1 MSITFSDIKTAAD
14 RIACGVVRTPCL
26 ESEGLSR
33 RLGTTVVVK
42 YENQQHTGAF
52 KARGALS
59 RLMTLTEDQHTHGVV
74 AMSAGNHAQGV
85 AYQAQRL
92 NIPATIVMPQGT
104 PFVKVRKTTEY
115 GAKVELE
122 GETLE
127 EAAAHAQA
135 LASEQSLTFIHPYD
149 DTDVIAGQG
158 TIALEMIE
166 DDPKLDVL
174 VIPVGG
180 GGMIAGC
187 AVAAKALKPGIEIIG
202 VEPDLYPSLTNALKQ
217 GASPCEGST
226 IGEGI
231 AVRTI
236 GATPLPLIQEHI
248 KDVVTVSET
257 SMERAVSMFLS
268 RDRTVAEGAG
278 AASLAALIEHPDLFT
293 GRRVGLVLSGGNIDA
308 RMLSSVLMRDLVRT
322 GQVLT
327 LSIAMPDKPGQLN
340 AVAGICADL
349 GANVLEV
356 AHTRF
361 AMDLSASAARL
372 NITIETR
379 DETHA
384 QLVIDQLTE
393 AGFTIRIKDQTE
405 P

>member
-1 MSITFSDIKTAAD
+1 MTITLSDVKAAAD
-14 RIACGVVRTPCL
+14 RIKDGVERTPCL

-42 YENQQHTGAF
+42 YENLQHTGAF

-59 RLMTLTEDQHTHGVV
+59 CLTTLTDEERSRGVV

-92 NIPATIVMPQGT
+92 HAPATIVMPKGT

-115 GAKVELE
+115 GAKGELE
-122 GETLE
+122 GDTLE
-127 EAAAHAQA
+127 EAAAHARA
-135 LASEQSLTFIHPYD
+135 LASDQGLTFIHPYD
-149 DTDVIAGQG
+149 DADVIAGQG
-158 TIALEMIE
+158 TIGLEMIE
-166 DDPKLDVL
+166 DDPELDVL
-174 VIPVGG
+174 VVPVGG

-187 AVAAKALKPGIEIIG
+187 AVAAKGLKPSIEVIG
-202 VEPDLYPSLTNALKQ
+202 VEPDLYPSLTNALKR
-217 GASPCEGST
+217 GNIPCEGST

-231 AVRTI
+231 AVRAI
-236 GATPLPLIQEHI
+236 GATALPLIEEHV

-268 RDRTVAEGAG
+268 RDKVVAEGAG
-278 AASLAALIEHPDLFT
+278 AASLAALIEHPALFA

-308 RMLSSVLMRDLVRT
+308 RMLSSVLMRDLLRL

-340 AVAGICADL
+340 AVASICADL

-379 DETHA
+379 DEAHA
-384 QLVIDQLTE
+384 QLVITRLTE
-393 AGFTIRIKDQTE
+393 AGFTIRIKDPTE

>member
-1 MSITFSDIKTAAD
+1 MSLSLSDVRAAAERIKG
-14 RIACGVVRTPCL
+14 GVRRTPCL
-26 ESEGLSR
+26 ESEALSR

-42 YENQQHTGAF
+42 YENLQHTGAF

-59 RLMTLTEDQHTHGVV
+59 RLTKLNDEERARGVV

-92 NIPATIVMPQGT
+92 NIPATIVMPKGT

-122 GETLE
+122 GDTLE
-127 EAAAHAQA
+127 GAANHARA
-135 LASEQSLTFIHPYD
+135 LATEHGITFVHPYD
-149 DTDVIAGQG
+149 DIDVVAGQG
-158 TIALEMIE
+158 TIGLEMLE
-166 DDPKLDVL
+166 DDPDLDVL

-180 GGMIAGC
+180 GGMIAGS
-187 AVAAKALKPGIEIIG
+187 AVAAKGLKPSVDIIG
-202 VEPDLYPSLTNALKQ
+202 VEPELYPSLTNALKQ
-217 GASPCEGST
+217 SDLPCEGST
-226 IGEGI
+226 LGEGI

-236 GATPLPLIQEHI
+236 GARPLPLIQEHV

-257 SMERAVSMFLS
+257 SIERAVSMFLS
-268 RDRTVAEGAG
+268 SDKVVAEGAG
-278 AASLAALIEHPDLFT
+278 ASSLAALIEHPDLFT
-293 GRRVGLVLSGGNIDA
+293 GKRVGLVLSGGNIDA
-308 RMLSSVLMRDLVRT
+308 RMLSSVLMRDLVRL

-379 DETHA
+379 DEAHA
-384 QLVIDQLTE
+384 QRVIGRLTE
-393 AGFTIRIKDQTE
+393 AGFTIRIKDPTE

>member
-1 MSITFSDIKTAAD
+1 MTITLSDVQAASD
-14 RIACGVVRTPCL
+14 RIKGGVVRTPCL

-42 YENQQHTGAF
+42 YENLQHTGAF

-59 RLMTLTEDQHTHGVV
+59 RLTTLTDEQRNRGVV

-92 NIPATIVMPQGT
+92 GTPATIVMPKGT

-127 EAAAHAQA
+127 EAAAHARA
-135 LASEQSLTFIHPYD
+135 LASDKGMTFIHPYD
-149 DTDVIAGQG
+149 DADVIAGQG
-158 TIALEMIE
+158 TIGLEMIE
-166 DDPKLDVL
+166 DDPAIDTL
-174 VIPVGG
+174 VVPVGG

-187 AVAAKALKPGIEIIG
+187 AVAAKGLKPGVDIIG

-217 GASPCEGST
+217 GHAPCDGST

-236 GATPLPLIQEHI
+236 GETPLPLIQEHV

-268 RDRTVAEGAG
+268 RDKVVAEGAG
-278 AASLAALIEHPDLFT
+278 AASLAALIEHPELFA

-308 RMLSSVLMRDLVRT
+308 RMLSSVLMRDLVRL

-379 DETHA
+379 DEAHA
-384 QLVIDQLTE
+384 RLVIDRLTE
-393 AGFTIRIKDQTE
+393 AGFTIRIKDPTE

>member
-166 DDPKLDVL
+166 DDPELDVL

>member
-1 MSITFSDIKTAAD
+1 MTITLSDVKAAAD
-14 RIACGVVRTPCL
+14 RIKDGVERTPCL

-42 YENQQHTGAF
+42 YENLQHTGAF

-59 RLMTLTEDQHTHGVV
+59 CLTTLTDEERSRGVV

-92 NIPATIVMPQGT
+92 HAPATIVMPKGT

-122 GETLE
+122 GDTLE
-127 EAAAHAQA
+127 EAAAHARA
-135 LASEQSLTFIHPYD
+135 LASDQGLTFIHPYD
-149 DTDVIAGQG
+149 DADVIAGQG
-158 TIALEMIE
+158 TIGLEMIE
-166 DDPKLDVL
+166 DDPELDVL
-174 VIPVGG
+174 VVPVGG

-187 AVAAKALKPGIEIIG
+187 AVAAKGLKPSIEVIG
-202 VEPDLYPSLTNALKQ
+202 VEPDLYPSLTNALKR
-217 GASPCEGST
+217 GNIPCEGST

-231 AVRTI
+231 AVRAI
-236 GATPLPLIQEHI
+236 GATALPLIEEHV

-268 RDRTVAEGAG
+268 RDKVVAEGAG
-278 AASLAALIEHPDLFT
+278 AASLAALIEHPALFA

-308 RMLSSVLMRDLVRT
+308 RMLSSVLMRDLLRL

-340 AVAGICADL
+340 AVASICADL

-379 DETHA
+379 DEAHA
-384 QLVIDQLTE
+384 QLVITRLTE
-393 AGFTIRIKDQTE
+393 AGFTIRIKDPTE

>member
-1 MSITFSDIKTAAD
+1 
-14 RIACGVVRTPCL
+14 
-26 ESEGLSR
+26 
-33 RLGTTVVVK
+33 
-42 YENQQHTGAF
+42 
-52 KARGALS
+52 
-59 RLMTLTEDQHTHGVV
+59 
-74 AMSAGNHAQGV
+74 
-85 AYQAQRL
+85 
-92 NIPATIVMPQGT
+92 
-104 PFVKVRKTTEY
+104 
-115 GAKVELE
+115 
-122 GETLE
+122 
-127 EAAAHAQA
+127 
-135 LASEQSLTFIHPYD
+135 
-149 DTDVIAGQG
+149 
-158 TIALEMIE
+158 
-166 DDPKLDVL
+166 
-174 VIPVGG
+174 
-180 GGMIAGC
+180 
-187 AVAAKALKPGIEIIG
+187 
-202 VEPDLYPSLTNALKQ
+202 
-217 GASPCEGST
+217 
-226 IGEGI
+226 
-231 AVRTI
+231 
-236 GATPLPLIQEHI
+236 
-248 KDVVTVSET
+248 
-257 SMERAVSMFLS
+257 MFLS

>member
-1 MSITFSDIKTAAD
+1 VSLSLSDVRAAAERIKG
-14 RIACGVVRTPCL
+14 GVRRTPCL
-26 ESEGLSR
+26 ESEALSR
-33 RLGTTVVVK
+33 RLSTTVVVK
-42 YENQQHTGAF
+42 YENLQHTGAF

-59 RLMTLTEDQHTHGVV
+59 RLAKLNDEERANGVV

-92 NIPATIVMPQGT
+92 NIPATIVMPKGT
-104 PFVKVRKTTEY
+104 PFVKVRKTKEY

-122 GETLE
+122 GDTLE
-127 EAAAHAQA
+127 GAENHARE
-135 LASEQSLTFIHPYD
+135 LAIQHGFTFVHPYD
-149 DTDVIAGQG
+149 DIDVVAGQG
-158 TIALEMIE
+158 TIGLEMIE
-166 DDPKLDVL
+166 DDPDLDVL

-180 GGMIAGC
+180 GGMIAGS
-187 AVAAKALKPGIEIIG
+187 AVAAKGLKPSVDIIG
-202 VEPDLYPSLTNALKQ
+202 VEPELYPSLTNALKQ
-217 GASPCEGST
+217 SNLPCEGST
-226 IGEGI
+226 LGEGI

-236 GATPLPLIQEHI
+236 GTRPLPLIQEHV

-268 RDRTVAEGAG
+268 RDKVVAEGAG
-278 AASLAALIEHPDLFT
+278 ASSLAALIEHPDLFA
-293 GRRVGLVLSGGNIDA
+293 GKRVGLVLSGGNIDA
-308 RMLSSVLMRDLVRT
+308 RMLSSVLMRDLVRL

-379 DETHA
+379 DEAHA
-384 QLVIDQLTE
+384 QLVISRLTE
-393 AGFTIRIKDQTE
+393 AGFTIRIKDPTE

>member
-1 MSITFSDIKTAAD
+1 MSLSLSDVRAAAERIKG
-14 RIACGVVRTPCL
+14 GVRRTPCL
-26 ESEGLSR
+26 ESEALSR
-33 RLGTTVVVK
+33 RLSTTVVVK
-42 YENQQHTGAF
+42 YENLQHTGAF

-59 RLMTLTEDQHTHGVV
+59 RLAKLNDEERANGVV

-92 NIPATIVMPQGT
+92 NIPATIVMPKGT
-104 PFVKVRKTTEY
+104 PFVKVRKTKEY

-122 GETLE
+122 GDTLE
-127 EAAAHAQA
+127 GAENHARE
-135 LASEQSLTFIHPYD
+135 LAIQHGFTFVHPYD
-149 DTDVIAGQG
+149 DIDVVAGQG
-158 TIALEMIE
+158 TIGLEMIE
-166 DDPKLDVL
+166 DDPDLDVL

-180 GGMIAGC
+180 GGMIAGS
-187 AVAAKALKPGIEIIG
+187 AVAAKGLKPSVDIIG
-202 VEPDLYPSLTNALKQ
+202 VEPELYPSLTNALKQ
-217 GASPCEGST
+217 SNLPCEGST
-226 IGEGI
+226 LGEGI

-236 GATPLPLIQEHI
+236 GTRPLPLIQEHV

-268 RDRTVAEGAG
+268 RDKVVAEGAG
-278 AASLAALIEHPDLFT
+278 ASSLAALIEHPDLFA
-293 GRRVGLVLSGGNIDA
+293 GKRVGLVLSGGNIDA
-308 RMLSSVLMRDLVRT
+308 RMLSSVLMRDLVRL

-379 DETHA
+379 DEAHA
-384 QLVIDQLTE
+384 QLVISRLTE
-393 AGFTIRIKDQTE
+393 AGFTIRIKDPTE

>member
-166 DDPKLDVL
+166 EDPELDVL

>member
-1 MSITFSDIKTAAD
+1 MSITVTDIRAAAE
-14 RIACGVVRTPCL
+14 RIKNGVVRTPCL
-26 ESEGLSR
+26 TSEALSR
-33 RLGTTVVVK
+33 RLGTPVVVK
-42 YENQQHTGAF
+42 YENLQHTGAF

-59 RLMTLTEDQHTHGVV
+59 RLATLSDDERRRGVV

-92 NIPATIVMPQGT
+92 NIPTTIVMPKGT
-104 PFVKVRKTTEY
+104 PFVKVRKTSEY
-115 GAKVELE
+115 GAKVEME
-122 GETLE
+122 GDTLE
-127 EAAAHAQA
+127 DAAAHARA
-135 LASEQSLTFIHPYD
+135 IADKHGLTFVHPYD
-149 DTDVIAGQG
+149 DAEVIAGQG
-158 TIALEMIE
+158 TIGLEMIE
-166 DDPKLDVL
+166 DYPDLDVL

-180 GGMIAGC
+180 GGLIAGC
-187 AVAAKALKPGIEIIG
+187 AVAAKGLKPSIDIIG
-202 VEPDLYPSLTNALKQ
+202 VEPNLYPSLTNALKHGQ
-217 GASPCEGST
+217 ASCAGST
-226 IGEGI
+226 LGEGI
-231 AVRTI
+231 AVKAI
-236 GATPLPLIQEHI
+236 GATPLPLIEEYV

-257 SMERAVSMFLS
+257 SLERAVSMFLS
-268 RDRTVAEGAG
+268 RDKVVAEGAG
-278 AASLAALIEHPDLFT
+278 AAALAALLEHPEMFT

-308 RMLSSVLMRDLVRT
+308 RMLSSVLMRDLVRL

-340 AVAGICADL
+340 AVASICAEL

-379 DETHA
+379 DEAHA
-384 QLVIDQLTE
+384 KMIINRLTE
-393 AGFTIRIKDQTE
+393 AGFTIHIKDPTA

>member
-1 MSITFSDIKTAAD
+1 MSLSLSDVRAAD
-14 RIACGVVRTPCL
+14 ERIKGGVRRTPCL
-26 ESEGLSR
+26 ESEALSR

-42 YENQQHTGAF
+42 YENLQHTGAF

-59 RLMTLTEDQHTHGVV
+59 CLTKLNDEERARGVV

-92 NIPATIVMPQGT
+92 NIPATIVMPKGT

-122 GETLE
+122 GDTLE
-127 EAAAHAQA
+127 GAADHAQA
-135 LASEQSLTFIHPYD
+135 LATQHGFTFVHPYD
-149 DTDVIAGQG
+149 DIDVIAGQG
-158 TIALEMIE
+158 TIGLEMLE
-166 DDPKLDVL
+166 DDPDLDVL

-180 GGMIAGC
+180 GGMIAGS
-187 AVAAKALKPGIEIIG
+187 AVAAKGLKPSVDIIG
-202 VEPDLYPSLTNALKQ
+202 VEPELYPSLTNALKH
-217 GASPCEGST
+217 SNLPCDGST
-226 IGEGI
+226 LGEGI

-236 GATPLPLIQEHI
+236 GARPLPLIQEHV

-268 RDRTVAEGAG
+268 RDKVVAEGAG
-278 AASLAALIEHPDLFT
+278 ASSLAALIEHPDLFT
-293 GRRVGLVLSGGNIDA
+293 GKRVGLVLSGGNIDA
-308 RMLSSVLMRDLVRT
+308 RMLSSVLMRDLVRL

-379 DETHA
+379 DEAHA
-384 QLVIDQLTE
+384 QLVIRHLTD
-393 AGFTIRIKDQTE
+393 AGFTIRIKDPTE

>member
-1 MSITFSDIKTAAD
+1 MSITLKDIQETAA
-14 RIACGVVRTPCL
+14 RIKNGIVRTPCL
-26 ESEGLSR
+26 ESESLSR
-33 RLGTTVVVK
+33 RLGTQIVVK
-42 YENQQHTGAF
+42 YENLQHTGAF
-52 KARGALS
+52 KARGALA
-59 RLMTLTEDQHTHGVV
+59 RLSLLTDDQRATGVV

-92 NIPATIVMPQGT
+92 GIPATIVMPKGT
-104 PFVKVRKTTEY
+104 PFVKVRKTSEY

-127 EAAAHAQA
+127 DAAAHANT
-135 LASEQSLTFIHPYD
+135 LAEKNGLTFVHPYD
-149 DTDVIAGQG
+149 DTAVISGQG
-158 TIALEMIE
+158 TIALEMLE
-166 DDPKLDVL
+166 DDPTLDVL
-174 VIPVGG
+174 IIPVGG
-180 GGMIAGC
+180 GGLISGC
-187 AVAAKALKPGIEIIG
+187 AVAAKGLKPDVEIIG
-202 VEPDLYPSLTNALKQ
+202 VEPELYPSLTNALKQ
-217 GASPCEGST
+217 TEHPCGGST
-226 IGEGI
+226 LGEGI
-231 AVRTI
+231 AVKTP
-236 GATPLPLIQEHI
+236 GATALPLIAEHI

-268 RDRTVAEGAG
+268 LDKVVAEGAG
-278 AASLAALIEHPDLFT
+278 GAALAAVLEHPEMFASK
-293 GRRVGLVLSGGNIDA
+293 RVGVILSGGNIDA
-308 RMLSSVLMRDLVRT
+308 RMLSSVLMRDLVRL

-340 AVAGICADL
+340 AVAGICANL

-379 DETHA
+379 DEAHA
-384 QLVIDQLTE
+384 KMVINQLTE
-393 AGFTIRIKDQTE
+393 AGFTIRIKDPTE

>member
-1 MSITFSDIKTAAD
+1 MSITLSDVQTAAD
-14 RIACGVVRTPCL
+14 RIKDGVERTPCR

-42 YENQQHTGAF
+42 YENLQHTGAF

-59 RLMTLTEDQHTHGVV
+59 RLTTLTDEQRNRGVV

-92 NIPATIVMPQGT
+92 DIPATIVMPKGT

-115 GAKVELE
+115 GANVELE

-127 EAAAHAQA
+127 DAAAHARGLSADQG
-135 LASEQSLTFIHPYD
+135 LTFIHPYD
-149 DTDVIAGQG
+149 DEDVIAGQG
-158 TIALEMIE
+158 TIGLEMIE
-166 DDPKLDVL
+166 DDPDLDIL

-187 AVAAKALKPGIEIIG
+187 AVAAKGLKSSIEIIG
-202 VEPDLYPSLTNALKQ
+202 VEADLYPSLTNALKQ
-217 GASPCEGST
+217 GHNPCAGST
-226 IGEGI
+226 IGDGI
-231 AVRTI
+231 AVRAI
-236 GATPLPLIQEHI
+236 GAAPLPLIQEHV

-268 RDRTVAEGAG
+268 RDKVVAEGAG
-278 AASLAALIEHPDLFT
+278 AASLAALIEHPELFT

-308 RMLSSVLMRDLVRT
+308 RMLSSVLMRDLVRL

-379 DETHA
+379 DEAHA
-384 QLVIDQLTE
+384 QLVIDRLTD
-393 AGFTIRIKDQTE
+393 AGFTIRIKNPNE

>member
-1 MSITFSDIKTAAD
+1 MSLSLSDVRAAAERIKG
-14 RIACGVVRTPCL
+14 GVRRTPCL
-26 ESEGLSR
+26 ESEALSR

-42 YENQQHTGAF
+42 YENLQHTGAF

-59 RLMTLTEDQHTHGVV
+59 RLTKLNDEERARGVV

-92 NIPATIVMPQGT
+92 NIPATIVMPKGT

-122 GETLE
+122 GDTLE
-127 EAAAHAQA
+127 GAADHARA
-135 LASEQSLTFIHPYD
+135 LATEHGITFVHPYD
-149 DTDVIAGQG
+149 DIDVVAGQG
-158 TIALEMIE
+158 TIGLEMLE
-166 DDPKLDVL
+166 DDPDLDVL

-180 GGMIAGC
+180 GGMIAGS
-187 AVAAKALKPGIEIIG
+187 AVAAKGLKPSVDIIG
-202 VEPDLYPSLTNALKQ
+202 VEPELYPSLTNALKQ
-217 GASPCEGST
+217 SDLPCEGST
-226 IGEGI
+226 LGEGI

-236 GATPLPLIQEHI
+236 GARPLPLIQEHV

-257 SMERAVSMFLS
+257 SIERAVSMFLS
-268 RDRTVAEGAG
+268 SDKVVAEGAG
-278 AASLAALIEHPDLFT
+278 ASSLAALIEHPDLFT
-293 GRRVGLVLSGGNIDA
+293 GKRVGLVLSGGNIDA
-308 RMLSSVLMRDLVRT
+308 RMLSSVLMRDLVRL

-379 DETHA
+379 DEAHA
-384 QLVIDQLTE
+384 QRVIGRLTE
-393 AGFTIRIKDQTE
+393 AGFTIRIKDPTE

>member
-1 MSITFSDIKTAAD
+1 MTITLSDVKAAAD
-14 RIACGVVRTPCL
+14 RIKDGVVRTPCL

-42 YENQQHTGAF
+42 YENLQHTGAF

-59 RLMTLTEDQHTHGVV
+59 CLTTLTDEERSRGVV

-92 NIPATIVMPQGT
+92 HAPATIVMPKGT

-122 GETLE
+122 GDTLE
-127 EAAAHAQA
+127 EAAAHARA
-135 LASEQSLTFIHPYD
+135 LASDQGLTFIHPYD
-149 DTDVIAGQG
+149 DADVIAGQG
-158 TIALEMIE
+158 TIGLEMIE
-166 DDPKLDVL
+166 DDPELDVL
-174 VIPVGG
+174 VVPVGG

-187 AVAAKALKPGIEIIG
+187 AVAAKGLKPSIEVIG
-202 VEPDLYPSLTNALKQ
+202 VEPDLYPSLTNALKR
-217 GASPCEGST
+217 GNIPCEGST

-231 AVRTI
+231 AVRAI
-236 GATPLPLIQEHI
+236 GATALPLIEEHV

-268 RDRTVAEGAG
+268 RDKVVAEGAG
-278 AASLAALIEHPDLFT
+278 AASLAALIEHPALFA

-308 RMLSSVLMRDLVRT
+308 RMLSSVLMRDLLRL

-340 AVAGICADL
+340 AVASICADL

-379 DETHA
+379 DEAHA
-384 QLVIDQLTE
+384 QLVITRLTE
-393 AGFTIRIKDQTE
+393 AGFTIRIKDPTE

>member
-1 MSITFSDIKTAAD
+1 VSLSLSDVRAAAERIKG
-14 RIACGVVRTPCL
+14 GVRRTPCL
-26 ESEGLSR
+26 ESEALSR

-42 YENQQHTGAF
+42 YENLQHTGAF

-59 RLMTLTEDQHTHGVV
+59 RLTKLNDEERANGVV

-92 NIPATIVMPQGT
+92 NIPATIVMPKGT

-122 GETLE
+122 GDTLE
-127 EAAAHAQA
+127 GAENHARE
-135 LASEQSLTFIHPYD
+135 LAIQHGFTFVHPYD
-149 DTDVIAGQG
+149 DIDVVAGQG
-158 TIALEMIE
+158 TIGLEMIE
-166 DDPKLDVL
+166 DDPDLDVL

-180 GGMIAGC
+180 GGMIAGS
-187 AVAAKALKPGIEIIG
+187 AVAAKGLKPSVDIIG
-202 VEPDLYPSLTNALKQ
+202 VEPELYPSLTNALKQ
-217 GASPCEGST
+217 SNLPCEGST
-226 IGEGI
+226 LGEGI

-236 GATPLPLIQEHI
+236 GARPLPLIQEHV

-268 RDRTVAEGAG
+268 RDKVVAEGAG
-278 AASLAALIEHPDLFT
+278 ASSLAALIEHPDLFA
-293 GRRVGLVLSGGNIDA
+293 GKRVGLVLSGGNIDA
-308 RMLSSVLMRDLVRT
+308 RMLSSVLMRDLVRL

-379 DETHA
+379 DEAHA
-384 QLVIDQLTE
+384 QLVISRLTE
-393 AGFTIRIKDQTE
+393 AGFTIRIKDPTE

>member
-1 MSITFSDIKTAAD
+1 MSLSLSDVRAAAERIKD
-14 RIACGVVRTPCL
+14 GIRRTPCL
-26 ESEGLSR
+26 ESEALSR

-42 YENQQHTGAF
+42 YENLQHTGAF

-59 RLMTLTEDQHTHGVV
+59 RLTKLTDEERARGVV

-92 NIPATIVMPQGT
+92 NIPATIVMPKGT

-115 GAKVELE
+115 GAKVQLE
-122 GETLE
+122 GDTLE
-127 EAAAHAQA
+127 GAAEHAQA
-135 LASEQSLTFIHPYD
+135 LATQHGFTFVHPYD
-149 DTDVIAGQG
+149 DIDVVAGQG
-158 TIALEMIE
+158 TIGLEMLE
-166 DDPKLDVL
+166 DDPDLDIL

-180 GGMIAGC
+180 GGMIAGS
-187 AVAAKALKPGIEIIG
+187 AVAAKGLKPSVEIVG
-202 VEPDLYPSLTNALKQ
+202 VEPELYPSLTNALKQ
-217 GASPCEGST
+217 SNLPCGGST
-226 IGEGI
+226 LGEGI
-231 AVRTI
+231 AVRAI
-236 GATPLPLIQEHI
+236 GARPLQLIQEHV

-268 RDRTVAEGAG
+268 RDKVVAEGAG
-278 AASLAALIEHPDLFT
+278 ASSLAALIEHPYLFK
-293 GRRVGLVLSGGNIDA
+293 GKRIGLVLSGGNIDA
-308 RMLSSVLMRDLVRT
+308 RMLSSVLMRDLVRL

-379 DETHA
+379 DEAHA
-384 QLVIDQLTE
+384 QLVISSLTE
-393 AGFTIRIKDQTE
+393 AGFTIRIKDPTE

>member
-1 MSITFSDIKTAAD
+1 MSITFSDIKTAAV
-14 RIACGVVRTPCL
+14 RISGGVVRTPCL

-59 RLMTLTEDQHTHGVV
+59 RLMTLTDGQRRHGVV

-85 AYQAQRL
+85 SYQAQRL

-115 GAKVELE
+115 GATVELE

-127 EAAAHAQA
+127 EAAAHAEA
-135 LASEQSLTFIHPYD
+135 LATDQNLTFIHPYED
-149 DTDVIAGQG
+149 ADVIAGQG
-158 TIALEMIE
+158 TIGLEMIE
-166 DDPKLDVL
+166 DDPELDVL

-187 AVAAKALKPGIEIIG
+187 AIAAKELKPGIEIIG

-217 GASPCEGST
+217 GDTPCGGST
-226 IGEGI
+226 MGEGI
-231 AVRTI
+231 AVRHI
-236 GATPLPLIQEHI
+236 GATPLPLIRKHV

-268 RDRTVAEGAG
+268 RDKAVAEGAG

-379 DETHA
+379 DEAHA
-384 QLVIDQLTE
+384 QMVIDRLTE
-393 AGFTIRIKDQTE
+393 SGFTIRIKDPTE

>member
-1 MSITFSDIKTAAD
+1 MTITLADVQAAAGRIKD
-14 RIACGVVRTPCL
+14 GVVRTPCL

-42 YENQQHTGAF
+42 YENLQHTGAF

-59 RLMTLTEDQHTHGVV
+59 RLTTLNDEQRSHGVV

-92 NIPATIVMPQGT
+92 DIPATIVMPKGT
-104 PFVKVRKTTEY
+104 PFVKVRKTSEY

-127 EAAAHAQA
+127 DAAGHART
-135 LASEQSLTFIHPYD
+135 LASDQGLTFIHPYD
-149 DTDVIAGQG
+149 DADVIAGQG
-158 TIALEMIE
+158 TIGLEMIE
-166 DDPKLDVL
+166 DDPELDVL
-174 VIPVGG
+174 VVPVGG

-187 AVAAKALKPGIEIIG
+187 AVAARGLKPSVDVIG
-202 VEPDLYPSLTNALKQ
+202 VEPELYPSLTNALKKDS
-217 GASPCEGST
+217 APCDGST

-231 AVRTI
+231 AVKSI
-236 GATPLPLIQEHI
+236 GATPLPLIQEHV
-248 KDVVTVSET
+248 KDIVTVSET

-268 RDRTVAEGAG
+268 RDKVVAEGAG

-379 DETHA
+379 DEAHA
-384 QLVIDQLTE
+384 QLVIDRLTE
-393 AGFTIRIKDQTE
+393 AGFTIRIKDPTE

>member
-92 NIPATIVMPQGT
+92 NIPATIVMLQGT

-166 DDPKLDVL
+166 DDPELDVL
-174 VIPVGG
+174 VMPVGG

-187 AVAAKALKPGIEIIG
+187 AIAAKALKPGIEIIG

-257 SMERAVSMFLS
+257 STERAVSMFLS

-340 AVAGICADL
+340 AVAGICVDL